1 MEVDGGWNQRRSTFL
16 NFWNFCTWY
25 LFEIFYEV
33 EMLLFE
39 WLVDLRKD
47 WLCIRTRNTILHGWE
62 KFSLDFEYCNES
74 ARRSLGVLLK
84 FQKT

>member
-1 MEVDGGWNQRRSTFL
+1 MGIETSVDWPSWIFETFARDI
-16 NFWNFCTWY
+16 Y
-25 LFEIFYEV
+25 LKYIFFEV

-39 WLVDLRKD
+39 WLVDPRKD